1 MNLGYFHISVLQIS
15 NTERINSK
23 EEQFCI
29 TFIAKISSL
38 MATPTMN
45 VSPSGGHH
53 SETLQPTNYG
63 ALTTLVSVFFFW
75 GFIAAG
81 NSVFI
86 PFCKHY
92 FSLDQFQSQLIDF
105 AFYLAYYIGALLLFT
120 YGAFGGHDL
129 VAKWGYK
136 KSIVY
141 GLLFSALGAVVMIIA
156 VFGNVFVGMLAGLFV
171 VALGFS
177 LQQTAAQPF
186 AIILGDPATGASRV
200 NLGGGVNSFGTMIGP
215 LIVAFALFG
224 TTATI
229 SDAQIASLG
238 LGKVIILYAC
248 VGLLFLAAAA
258 LFYYSKKVPSGIS
271 TEKTERETKTL
282 YSLLVMTGLLIIMF
296 VPVFSSYNGEKQ
308 AQLEQMEQSIA
319 QHHSEVD
326 KIASGALNA
335 QSENFLKDKTKAE
348 ASSQI
353 TLLEQ
358 SNPVAAQQV
367 KDLRSTIDT
376 ETASLNEVKLPLESY
391 RMKWLFGALASVI
404 LCLVFANLKA
414 RKKPE
419 GWGAMRYPQL
429 VLGMLA
435 LFLYVGTEVTIVSN
449 LSELLSKPAFGA
461 FTTSQAALFISMY
474 WGSLMI
480 GRWVGSIGAFEFSA
494 GTKKMLTYLVPLVA
508 FLIVLGVNA
517 LSGHRVQ
524 LLYYYIFC
532 VAVQTGAF
540 IFSKDKPSRTLLLF
554 GFLGMVCMGIGIFTE
569 GMVAV
574 YAFISGGL
582 FCSIMW
588 PAIFTLAVAGLGKYT
603 TQGSAFLI
611 MMILGGGV
619 IPPIQGKL
627 ADLLQSGSDIVGYGI
642 HQSYW
647 IPLVCFGYITFYGF
661 IVKRILNKQGVRFE
675 TAEGNA

>member
-1 MNLGYFHISVLQIS
+1 
-15 NTERINSK
+15 
-23 EEQFCI
+23 
-29 TFIAKISSL
+29 

-45 VSPSGGHH
+45 VSATKRDS
-53 SETLQPTNYG
+53 SEPLQPTNYP
-63 ALTTLVSVFFFW
+63 ALTTLITVFFFW

-105 AFYLAYYIGALLLFT
+105 AFYLAYYIGALMLFA

-156 VFGNVFVGMLAGLFV
+156 VYGNVFVGMLAGLFV

-186 AIILGDPATGASRV
+186 AIMLGDPATGASRV

-229 SDAQIASLG
+229 SDEQIASLG

-248 VGLLFLAAAA
+248 VGLLFIGAAA
-258 LFYYSKKVPSGIS
+258 LFHFSKKVPLGIS

-296 VPVFSSYNGEKQ
+296 VPVFSSYNSDKQ
-308 AQLEQMEQSIA
+308 IQIEQMEETISK
-319 QHHSEVD
+319 HHSEVD
-326 KIASGALNA
+326 RIVADVFAANPQQAESK
-335 QSENFLKDKTKAE
+335 NFLKDKTNDE
-348 ASSQI
+348 IASQLA
-353 TLLEQ
+353 LLVKT
-358 SNPVAAQQV
+358 NPTAAHQV
-367 KDLRSTIDT
+367 KDLKNKIDT
-376 ETASLNEVKLPLESY
+376 ETASLNEIRLPLERY
-391 RMKWLFGALASVI
+391 RMNWLFGALASVV
-404 LCLVFANLKA
+404 LCLLYANFRA

-449 LSELLSKPAFGA
+449 ISELLNKPAFGG

-480 GRWVGSIGAFEFSA
+480 GRWVGSIGAFDFSPS
-494 GTKKMLTYLVPLVA
+494 TKKALTYLVPLVA

-532 VAVQTGAF
+532 VAVQIGAF
-540 IFSKDKPSRTLLLF
+540 VMSKDKPSRTLLIF
-554 GFLGMVCMGIGIFTE
+554 GFLGMLSMAIGIFTT

-588 PAIFTLAVAGLGKYT
+588 PSIFTLAVAGLGKYT

-627 ADLLQSGSDIVGYGI
+627 SDLLQSGSDIVGYGI

-647 IPLVCFGYITFYGF
+647 VPLVCFGYITFYAF
-661 IVKRILNKQGVRFE
+661 IVRRILNKQGVRFE
-675 TAEGNA
+675 TTENNG